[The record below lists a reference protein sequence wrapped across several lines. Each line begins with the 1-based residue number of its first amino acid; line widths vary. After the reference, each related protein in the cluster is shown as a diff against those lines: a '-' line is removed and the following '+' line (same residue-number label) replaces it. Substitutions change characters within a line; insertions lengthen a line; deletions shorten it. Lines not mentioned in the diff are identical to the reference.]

1 MHVRKRDWCHSRET
15 SLGLPHIQIRTVSQ
29 GITIMLKRIALA
41 MLVGLISA
49 SPLIATAR
57 DTRLGYDPG
66 ADPFAQYHA
75 AIEQAKAEHKL
86 VLVIAG
92 GDWCHW
98 CHALNRFVTTNS
110 DVDTALH
117 DTFVVMKVYVG
128 DENYNEFFFSQ
139 LPEAR
144 GAPHFWIISPDRNVL
159 ASQSTGS
166 FERGKRGY
174 DKQEFLQFVNDWK
187 SRNLTLSALP
197 QQQANLNRPNLNR

>member
-1 MHVRKRDWCHSRET
+1 
-15 SLGLPHIQIRTVSQ
+15 
-29 GITIMLKRIALA
+29 MLRRIAIAGLLTLMMSGQLLA
-41 MLVGLISA
+41 G
-49 SPLIATAR
+49 AR
-57 DTRLGYDPG
+57 DERLGYDPS
-66 ADPFAQYHA
+66 ADPFEQYRA
-75 AIEQAKAEHKL
+75 AIEQAKTEHKL

-159 ASQSTGS
+159 ASQSTGA

-174 DKQEFLQFVNDWK
+174 DKQEFLNFVSDWK
-187 SRNLTLSALP
+187 NRTLALSSLS
-197 QQQANLNRPNLNR
+197 QQQASLHR